1 MYFKLKIRI
10 FIFLI
15 VATGLSQGATIDFD
29 SAAYA
34 IPSGQLTTDVNG
46 VDGWEV
52 SSGGTNS
59 YLGFVVPSPGIGS
72 SQALGFGPKWVL
84 PEEAS
89 MNIKRD
95 VNFALTG
102 NPTGVASLGNHATG
116 TFTADFLVNQP
127 NNAAGNDVFGI
138 SLYGNA
144 GNETISFTFDPGNTV
159 SGLAGD
165 LGAGFFNTYYN
176 SQYQF
181 KVSFTGTNGDFQ
193 TYAASIIDSDGND
206 YTKYG
211 QLNSTEITSIGLTYA
226 LADSSAAMSTASDGY
241 IILDN
246 VVFST
251 TIPEPSTSLLSLLGA
266 GLLILRRRR

>member
-1 MYFKLKIRI
+1 MNFRI
-10 FIFLI
+10 LI
-15 VATGLSQGATIDFD
+15 VLIASVSLSEAATIDFD

-34 IPSGQLTTDVNG
+34 IPSGQLVGDANG

-59 YLGFVVPSPGIGS
+59 FLGFVVPSPGIGT
-72 SQALGFGPKWVL
+72 SQALGFGPKWVE
-84 PEEAS
+84 PEDAS
-89 MNIKRD
+89 MNIQRD

-102 NPTGVASLGNHATG
+102 NTTGVASLGNHATG
-116 TFTADFLVNQP
+116 TFTADFLINQP

-144 GNETISFTFDPGNTV
+144 GSETISFSFDAGSTV

-165 LGAGFFNTYYN
+165 LGADFFNIYYN

-193 TYAASIIDSDGND
+193 TYAASIIDSAGGA

-211 QLNSTEITSIGLTYA
+211 TLTSTEITSIGLTYA
-226 LADSSAAMSTASDGY
+226 LDDTSAAVSTASDGY
-241 IILDN
+241 IMMDN
-246 VVFST
+246 AVFST
-251 TIPEPSTSLLSLLGA
+251 TIPEPSTSLLSLIGA

>member
-1 MYFKLKIRI
+1 MNFKLKIRI
-10 FIFLI
+10 FIFFI
-15 VATGLSQGATIDFD
+15 VTAGLSQAATIDFD

-34 IPSGQLTTDVNG
+34 IPSGQLTKDANG

-59 YLGFVVPSPGIGS
+59 YLGFVVPSPGIGT

-102 NPTGVASLGNHATG
+102 NPTGVAAFGNHATG
-116 TFTADFLVNQP
+116 TFTADVLVNQP

-144 GNETISFTFDPGNTV
+144 GNETISFTFDPGNKV

-165 LGAGFFNTYYN
+165 LGVGFFNAYYN
-176 SQYQF
+176 AQYQF
-181 KVSFTGTNGDFQ
+181 KVSFSGTNGDFQ
-193 TYAASIIDSDGND
+193 TYAASLIDSDGGG

-211 QLNSTEITSIGLTYA
+211 VLTSTEITSIGLTYG
-226 LADSSAAMSTASDGY
+226 LADSSAALSTASDGY

>member
-1 MYFKLKIRI
+1 MKIRTLLV
-10 FIFLI
+10 LI
-15 VATGLSQGATIDFD
+15 ASATLGNAATIDFD

-34 IPSGQLTTDVNG
+34 IPSGQLAADANG

-89 MNIKRD
+89 MSLKRD

-102 NPTGVASLGNHATG
+102 NPTGVSSLGNHATG
-116 TFTADFLVNQP
+116 TFTADILVNQP

-138 SLYGNA
+138 SLYGDA

-165 LGAGFFNTYYN
+165 LGVGFFNAYYN
-176 SQYQF
+176 AQYQF

-193 TYAASIIDSDGND
+193 TYAASLIDSDGGT

-211 QLNSTEITSIGLTYA
+211 TLTSTEITSIGLTYA
-226 LADSSAAMSTASDGY
+226 LADSSAALSTASDGY
-241 IILDN
+241 IVLDN

-251 TIPEPSTSLLSLLGA
+251 TIPEPSTSLLALIGA

>member
-1 MYFKLKIRI
+1 MNIRTI
-10 FIFLI
+10 IVLI
-15 VATGLSQGATIDFD
+15 ASVSLSEAATIDFD

-34 IPSGQLTTDVNG
+34 IPSGQLVGDANG

-59 YLGFVVPSPGIGS
+59 YLGFVVPSPGIGT

-89 MNIKRD
+89 MNIKKD

-102 NPTGVASLGNHATG
+102 NPTGVASFGNHATG
-116 TFTADFLVNQP
+116 TFTADVLVNQA
-127 NNAAGNDVFGI
+127 NLSAGNDVFGI
-138 SLYGNA
+138 SLYGDA

-165 LGAGFFNTYYN
+165 LGVGGLFNAYYN

-193 TYAASIIDSDGND
+193 TYAASLIDGNGGTI
-206 YTKYG
+206 TKYG
-211 QLNSTEITSIGLTYA
+211 QLTSTEITSIGLTYA
-226 LADSSAAMSTASDGY
+226 LADSSAALSTASDGY
-241 IILDN
+241 IIMDN
-246 VVFST
+246 AVFST
-251 TIPEPSTSLLSLLGA
+251 TIPEPSTSLLSLIGA

>member
-1 MYFKLKIRI
+1 MRI

-34 IPSGQLTTDVNG
+34 IPSDQLVEDING

-59 YLGFVVPSPGIGS
+59 YLGFVVPASGFGNN

-89 MNIKRD
+89 MNIKKD

-102 NPTGVASLGNHATG
+102 NETGVASLGNHATG
-116 TFTADFLVNQP
+116 TFTADILIQEP
-127 NNAAGNDVFGI
+127 NRAAGNDVYGV
-138 SLYGNA
+138 SLFGNA
-144 GNETISFTFDPGNTV
+144 GNETISFTFDAGNPV
-159 SGLAGD
+159 SGLDGE
-165 LGAGFFNTYYN
+165 LGESFFNIHYN
-176 SQYQF
+176 AQYQF
-181 KVSFTGTNGDFQ
+181 KVEFTGTAGNFQ
-193 TYAASIIDSDGND
+193 TYAATLIDSDGGESH
-206 YTKYG
+206 TKYG
-211 QLNSTEITSIGLTYA
+211 FLTSTEITSLGLTYA
-226 LADSSAAMSTASDGY
+226 LDDTSAALTTASDGY
-241 IILDN
+241 IIMDN
-246 VVFST
+246 AVFST
-251 TIPEPSTSLLSLLGA
+251 TIPEPSTSLLSLIGA

>member
-1 MYFKLKIRI
+1 MKIRTLLV
-10 FIFLI
+10 LI
-15 VATGLSQGATIDFD
+15 ASASLGNAATIDFD
-29 SAAYA
+29 SSAYA
-34 IPSGQLTTDVNG
+34 IPSGQLVGDANG

-102 NPTGVASLGNHATG
+102 NTTGVASLGNHATG
-116 TFTADFLVNQP
+116 TFTADILVNQP

-138 SLYGNA
+138 SLYGDA
-144 GNETISFTFDPGNTV
+144 GNETISFSFDPGNTV

-165 LGAGFFNTYYN
+165 LGVGFFNTYYN

-211 QLNSTEITSIGLTYA
+211 TLTSTEITSIGLTYA
-226 LADSSAAMSTASDGY
+226 LADSSAALSTASDGY
-241 IILDN
+241 IIMDN
-246 VVFST
+246 AVFST
-251 TIPEPSTSLLSLLGA
+251 TIPEPSTSLLSLIGA

>member
-1 MYFKLKIRI
+1 MNIRT
-10 FIFLI
+10 LI
-15 VATGLSQGATIDFD
+15 VLLASASLSKAATIDFD

-34 IPSGQLTTDVNG
+34 IPSGQLAADANG

-89 MNIKRD
+89 MSLKRD

-102 NPTGVASLGNHATG
+102 NTTGVASLGNHATG
-116 TFTADFLVNQP
+116 TFTADILVNQP

-138 SLYGNA
+138 SLYGDA
-144 GNETISFTFDPGNTV
+144 GNETISFSFDPGNTV

-165 LGAGFFNTYYN
+165 LGVGFFNAYYN
-176 SQYQF
+176 AQYQF

-193 TYAASIIDSDGND
+193 TYAASLIDSDGNG

-211 QLNSTEITSIGLTYA
+211 TLTSTEITSIGLTYA
-226 LADSSAAMSTASDGY
+226 LANSTAALSTASDGY
-241 IILDN
+241 IVLDN

-251 TIPEPSTSLLSLLGA
+251 TIPEPSTSLLALIGA

>member
-1 MYFKLKIRI
+1 VKIRTLLV
-10 FIFLI
+10 LI
-15 VATGLSQGATIDFD
+15 ASATLGNAATIDFD
-29 SAAYA
+29 SSAYA
-34 IPSGQLTTDVNG
+34 IPSGQLVGDANG

-102 NPTGVASLGNHATG
+102 NTTGVASLGNHATG
-116 TFTADFLVNQP
+116 TFTADILVNQP

-138 SLYGNA
+138 SLYGDA
-144 GNETISFTFDPGNTV
+144 GNETISFSFDPGNTV

-165 LGAGFFNTYYN
+165 LGVGFFNAYYN
-176 SQYQF
+176 AQYQF

-193 TYAASIIDSDGND
+193 TYAASLIDSEGGA

-211 QLNSTEITSIGLTYA
+211 TLTSTEITSIGLTYA
-226 LADSSAAMSTASDGY
+226 LADSSAALSTASDGY
-241 IILDN
+241 IIMDN
-246 VVFST
+246 AVFST
-251 TIPEPSTSLLSLLGA
+251 TIPEPSTSLLSLIGV